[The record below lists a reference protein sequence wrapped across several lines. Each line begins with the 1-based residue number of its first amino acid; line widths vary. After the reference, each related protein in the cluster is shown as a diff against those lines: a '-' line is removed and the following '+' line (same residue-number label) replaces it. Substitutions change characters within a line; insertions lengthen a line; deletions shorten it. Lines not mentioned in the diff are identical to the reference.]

1 MNSMTGFGKAELK
14 TKAGTFSVE
23 IASVNNR
30 FLDISPRLPRQFFNF
45 EPKLRDLIKSKL
57 NRGKV
62 NLFVAFET
70 TDEDVGRYAINSK
83 AARAYFKQLQALRKE
98 LKLNRDTEM
107 TDLLMLPG
115 VSLPDREEIDEDLV
129 WVGLKKACEK
139 ALVTLVAM
147 RRKEG
152 RAMARDMT
160 VRLTS
165 IAKSTEEI
173 ATYSSVSV
181 EKYREKLNKRIAEVL
196 NSAAPDTVRLEEEI
210 AIMAERSDI
219 AEECTRLASHIQ
231 QYRATLKQK
240 EPVGKKLNF
249 VLQEMNREIN
259 TIGAKSSELNIS
271 SLVIAA
277 KEEIEKLRELV
288 QNVE

>member
-1 MNSMTGFGKAELK
+1 
-14 TKAGTFSVE
+14 
-23 IASVNNR
+23 
-30 FLDISPRLPRQFFNF
+30 
-45 EPKLRDLIKSKL
+45 
-57 NRGKV
+57 
-62 NLFVAFET
+62 
-70 TDEDVGRYAINSK
+70 
-83 AARAYFKQLQALRKE
+83 
-98 LKLNRDTEM
+98 
-107 TDLLMLPG
+107 
-115 VSLPDREEIDEDLV
+115 
-129 WVGLKKACEK
+129 
-139 ALVTLVAM
+139 VAM

-173 ATYSSVSV
+173 AKYSSVSV

-271 SLVIAA
+271 SLVIVA